1 MATPAP
7 AAPAATETN
16 SSSTAATD
24 NEGVCVLK
32 KYSSC
37 SALDKERVLRCQ
49 RAGCAKFTHRSCSL
63 RVTEP
68 FRPAD
73 EPFRVVCGKRCYN
86 ALHKNRMDAIRPGL
100 AKSAAGATKAMSN
113 GGETVVK
120 ATRASPNE
128 RKKRSPWNCDGPTP
142 EINSL
147 AVLLEWLRVPKNYEC
162 WVKGGD
168 ETRFQTKASIAAHI
182 LGLIKASGVDT
193 DRNPNDVFAKI
204 YQLEKSFAEAS
215 GWLRANEKTTDPA
228 RLVAG
233 AKKRCTYY
241 YDLVD
246 SMGAQ
251 YFKGNNNNNG
261 VAVSTRKRAAA
272 ADSSSEES
280 SNTRDASKRQ
290 MVGVAAG
297 RELRPRNAELQN
309 KEASS
314 GQAKTTSSRGTAA
327 VNNDKTPENS
337 PTPISITPVLMNHSF
352 LKASSNTALAPRKTT
367 AESVHAAHLAALNA
381 SFLLANSL
389 VTANTATPPKASTG
403 SSTTSSSTAIVSVSS
418 TPADAS
424 MAAFSGSLRQPTSSS
439 STLRPKPAI
448 LGTTAA
454 GLADMIASK
463 AKPKTTAPQFST
475 NGSSSNST
483 SIVSAPTASGE
494 ASPMGFSTSMLQV
507 NNSML
512 QATAEKL
519 QAEAKIATITANT
532 ALLRARK
539 TLREEGVPQTEID
552 AVLPLARH

>member
-1 MATPAP
+1 MATLAP
-7 AAPAATETN
+7 AAPPTTAIEAN
-16 SSSTAATD
+16 SSRN

-37 SALDKERVLRCQ
+37 SASDKERVLRCE
-49 RAGCAKFTHRSCSL
+49 RAGCAKFVHRSCSL

-73 EPFRVVCGKRCYN
+73 EPIRVVCGKRCYN
-86 ALHKNRMDAIRPGL
+86 ALHKNHLDAIKPGL
-100 AKSAAGATKAMSN
+100 PESGAAAKASSN
-113 GGETVVK
+113 GGENAR

-204 YQLEKSFAEAS
+204 YQLEKSFAEVS

-251 YFKGNNNNNG
+251 YSKGNNNGASIN
-261 VAVSTRKRAAA
+261 TRKRGAA
-272 ADSSSEES
+272 ADSDE

-290 MVGVAAG
+290 MVGVTG
-297 RELRPRNAELQN
+297 SQLRRRNTEWQN

-314 GQAKTTSSRGTAA
+314 VQAKIAA
-327 VNNDKTPENS
+327 KNKGPVTPEKAT
-337 PTPISITPVLMNHSF
+337 TPISITPVLMNHSF
-352 LKASSNTALAPRKTT
+352 LKASSNSLAPKKPTT
-367 AESVHAAHLAALNA
+367 ESVHAAHLAALNA

-389 VTANTATPPKASTG
+389 VAPNTATPPNSTTVATG
-403 SSTTSSSTAIVSVSS
+403 STSTTSSSTAIVPVSS

-424 MAAFSGSLRQPTSSS
+424 MAAFNGSLRQQTSSG

-454 GLADMIASK
+454 GLADMIASNT
-463 AKPKTTAPQFST
+463 KPGNSSKTSATTSPASANSSTSSST
-475 NGSSSNST
+475 NT
-483 SIVSAPTASGE
+483 SIVSVPAVSGTAP
-494 ASPMGFSTSMLQV
+494 PIGFSTSMLQV

-539 TLREEGVPQTEID
+539 TLREEGVPQAEID